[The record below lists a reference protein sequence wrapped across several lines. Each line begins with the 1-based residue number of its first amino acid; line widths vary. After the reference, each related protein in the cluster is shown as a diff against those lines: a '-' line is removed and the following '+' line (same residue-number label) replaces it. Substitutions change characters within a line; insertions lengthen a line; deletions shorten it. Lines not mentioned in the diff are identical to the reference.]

1 MRIKELIKQ
10 LERYKDDTRVIFKI
24 VAPEEVSDDDTRDI
38 TVTWYGEIGTSLLDQ
53 DNPAIELGLQ
63 YENADDWNEEWK
75 EGYDKF
81 YDDAD
86 QDI

>member
-38 TVTWYGEIGTSLLDQ
+38 TVTWYGEIGTSLLHEK
-53 DNPAIELGLQ
+53 PPILKIGLQ
-63 YENADDWNEEWK
+63 YEDEKDWSKEWR
-75 EGYDKF
+75 ENYDN
-81 YDDAD
+81 YYNDERG
-86 QDI
+86 